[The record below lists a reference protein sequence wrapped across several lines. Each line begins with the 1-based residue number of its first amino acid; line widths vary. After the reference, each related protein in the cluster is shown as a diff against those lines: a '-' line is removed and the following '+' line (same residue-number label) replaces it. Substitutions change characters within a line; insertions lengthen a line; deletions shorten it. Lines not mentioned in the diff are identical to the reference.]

1 VDFSLTEEQQMIQQT
16 AKDFANEVIL
26 PMVDKA
32 EKEEQFPLELFP
44 RLGELGFLGISFDE
58 KYGGIGAD
66 KVTHC
71 LFVEEIS
78 KVNAGISASVDA
90 HCDLVLNLI
99 YKHGTE
105 DQKQRYLVPGI
116 EGTKIGSLSITEPNS
131 GSDVAAIGTT
141 AKKQGDKYILN
152 GTKLFITN
160 GSICQFTVV
169 CAYTDKSKGSKSGM
183 SLFIVDSD
191 APGFSVTRK
200 LHGKLGH
207 RSSDTAELAFDN
219 CEVPAENLLGGVE
232 GKGFAHALAGLLGG
246 RISQNV
252 KTVAIGR
259 AAIDAAIEY
268 AKMRKAFG
276 QPISKF
282 QGIQF
287 KITTAVAKLEAAKT
301 FAFKVAWM
309 YSQGMKCHAE
319 AAMAKL
325 MATEAAQFACYEAIQ
340 ILGGYGYVDEYPVER
355 YYRDVRLSTI
365 TEGTNEV
372 QSLIIAKE
380 LDL

>member
-1 VDFSLTEEQQMIQQT
+1 VDFNFSEEQKMIQQT
-16 AKDFANEVIL
+16 ARDFANEVIL
-26 PMVDKA
+26 PMVEKA
-32 EKEEQFPLELFP
+32 EQEEQFPLELFP
-44 RLGELGFLGISFDE
+44 RLGELGFLGIPFSD

-71 LFVEEIS
+71 IFVEEIS
-78 KVNAGISASVDA
+78 KVCAGIAASVDA

-105 DQKQRYLVPGI
+105 EQKERYLVPGI
-116 EGTKIGSLSITEPNS
+116 EGAKIGALAITEPNA
-131 GSDVAAIGTT
+131 GSDVAALSTT
-141 AKKQGDKYILN
+141 AKKQGDEYILN

-160 GSICQFTVV
+160 GSIADFVVV
-169 CAYTDKSKGSKSGM
+169 CAYTDKSLGSKKGM
-183 SLFIVDSD
+183 SLFIVDKGT
-191 APGFSVTRK
+191 PGFKVTRK

-207 RSSDTAELAFDN
+207 RSSDTAELAFEN
-219 CEVPAENLLGGVE
+219 CTVPAKNLIGEVE
-232 GKGFAHALAGLLGG
+232 GNGFAHALAGLLGG

-268 AKMRKAFG
+268 ARTRKAFG
-276 QPISKF
+276 QSISKF
-282 QGIQF
+282 QAIQF
-287 KITTAVAKLEAAKT
+287 KIANAVAKLEAART

-325 MATEAAQFACYEAIQ
+325 MATEAAQFATYEAIQ
-340 ILGGYGYVDEYPVER
+340 ILGGYGYVEEYPLER

-372 QSLIIAKE
+372 QCLIIAKE